1 MSSARA
7 LLLCLGMLFAVA
19 SPASAATVLVT
30 DSSDDNTG
38 DPQPGQLRYAIQNAG
53 PGDTVQ
59 IAAGVNPQ
67 LLPPGAVAGGGQL
80 AIDKDL
86 IIEGQGANQTTISV
100 PGAGSRIF
108 NIFSM
113 ASDLNVTIRDLRMSG
128 GTAPSGMAGPTPGS
142 NGSLGQSGGAIL
154 NSERLTLNRVSFY
167 LNSAGDGGA
176 GAVGAGTTNPGGPGG
191 AGGGGGSGGAL
202 LNTVGGVVNIMNS
215 TFEENAAG
223 DGGNGGQGGPSDGSG
238 MIDVAGNGG
247 AGGVGQEGGA
257 ISNAGDMTVTN
268 STFYGN
274 RSGRGG
280 EGGDKG
286 NFGGLGAGGNGGASG
301 DGGAIHQASA
311 GSLMLTNVTMAGNT
325 APIGGDPG
333 TSGIPQPGAGDP
345 GADGSGGGTFVFSP
359 GISPT
364 IASTIYSANTAS
376 SAPQCAGGGPVTSV
390 GANLA
395 FPGDGGCPA
404 SFLNGDPQLQPP
416 SLNGAQTATLALGP
430 GSAAIDAAGPTGP
443 ATDQRGVARPQGT
456 RCDIGAFELQQATI
470 PGTTCAGP
478 PAAPP
483 APAVAAAAPTASATP
498 AATAKK
504 KCRKGRKLRKG
515 RCVKKKRK
523 Q

>member
-1 MSSARA
+1 MSSVRA
-7 LLLCLGMLFAVA
+7 LLLSLGMLCALA
-19 SPASAATVLVT
+19 SPANAATVLVT
-30 DSSDDNTG
+30 VSSDDNTG

-53 PGDTVQ
+53 AGDTVQ
-59 IAAGVNPQ
+59 IVAGVNPQ
-67 LLPPGAVAGGGQL
+67 LLPPGAVAGGGQIV
-80 AIDKDL
+80 IDKDL
-86 IIEGQGANQTTISV
+86 IIEGQGANQTSISV
-100 PGAGSRIF
+100 PGSGSRIF

-113 ASDLNVTIRDLRMSG
+113 ASQIDVTIRDLRMSG
-128 GTAPSGMAGPTPGS
+128 GTAPSGMPGPTPGS

-154 NSERLTLNRVSFY
+154 NSEQLTLDRVSFY
-167 LNSAGDGGA
+167 LNSAGDGGP

-202 LNTVGGVVNIMNS
+202 LNTVGGVVNILNS

-223 DGGNGGQGGPSDGSG
+223 DGGGGGQGGPSDGSG
-238 MIDVAGNGG
+238 MLDVAGNGG

-257 ISNAGDMTVTN
+257 ISNAGSLTVTN

-286 NFGGLGAGGNGGASG
+286 SFGGFGAGGDGGASG
-301 DGGAIHQASA
+301 HGGAIHQASA
-311 GSLMLTNVTMAGNT
+311 GSLTLTNVTITGNT
-325 APIGGDPG
+325 ASIGGDPG
-333 TSGIPQPGAGDP
+333 ASGIPQPGAGDP

-359 GISPT
+359 GITPT
-364 IASTIYSANTAS
+364 IANSIYSANTATT
-376 SAPQCAGGGPVTSV
+376 APHCAGGGPVTSV

-395 FPGDGGCPA
+395 FPGDGGCPG

-430 GSAAIDAAGPTGP
+430 GSAAIDAAGPAGQ
-443 ATDQRGVARPQGT
+443 ATDQRGVARPQGS
-456 RCDIGAFELQQATI
+456 RCDLGAFELQQATI

-483 APAVAAAAPTASATP
+483 PPAVVATAPTASAAP
-498 AATAKK
+498 SATAKK
-504 KCRKGRKLRKG
+504 CKKGRKLKKG
-515 RCVKKKRK
+515 RCVKKRK
-523 Q
+523 KK